1 VTDATII
8 TSAEVARILGRS
20 QSTVNRQAA
29 AGELPTVGEVE
40 GRTGPR
46 LFRRADIERMA
57 AELKAAS

>member
-1 VTDATII
+1 MTDATII
-8 TSAEVARILGRS
+8 TSAEVARILGCS

-46 LFRRADIERMA
+46 LFNRADIERLAETMA
-57 AELKAAS
+57 EAS

>member
-1 VTDATII
+1 MTDATLI
-8 TSAEVARILGRS
+8 TSSEVARILGRS

-46 LFRRADIERMA
+46 LFDRTVIEALA
-57 AELKAAS
+57 AELKVAS